1 MMENKRDT
9 DKIIE
14 AVKTKF
20 PNVTIE
26 QLKVMHSAD
35 DNGLWYFS
43 FEKLKAEIQIE
54 SSFGKC
60 LFLIESN
67 RSDERVF
74 GNSVDEVV
82 NIICEHLRT
91 SKYNK

>member
-1 MMENKRDT
+1 MENKRDI

-43 FEKLKAEIQIE
+43 FEKFKDEIQIE
-54 SSFGKC
+54 SSSGIC
-60 LFLIESN
+60 PFLIESN
-67 RSDERVF
+67 RSDKRVY